1 MDQIRQKEIINRED
15 CPPGEAP
22 FFPGQKTKNNKN
34 GTTLSKIQFVNKV
47 IEDWVRHFKDNKKYE
62 NTLWG
67 HKTMYLQR
75 YLKPISVGIK
85 EAQKRLIEIETKIA
99 CETEENELIQSQNIL
114 NAEMEIES
122 NSKNDDKETS
132 ELKIIKSNST

>member
-47 IEDWVRHFKDNKKYE
+47 IEDWVRHFKDNKSMKILY
-62 NTLWG
+62 G
-67 HKTMYLQR
+67 DIKQC
-75 YLKPISVGIK
+75 ISS
-85 EAQKRLIEIETKIA
+85 AT
-99 CETEENELIQSQNIL
+99 
-114 NAEMEIES
+114 
-122 NSKNDDKETS
+122 
-132 ELKIIKSNST
+132 